1 MKLTRF
7 TVRVLNTRGVAFI
20 TYTNEH
26 NAEFAKEAM
35 AHQCKSPHIFLHN
48 ISGQQVS

>member
-1 MKLTRF
+1 MGGRGDGIEDANETL
-7 TVRVLNTRGVAFI
+7 VRVLNTRGVGFI

-35 AHQCKSPHIFLHN
+35 AHQCKFWSIV
-48 ISGQQVS
+48 I

>member
-1 MKLTRF
+1 MLTRNI
-7 TVRVLNTRGVAFI
+7 VRVLNTRGVAFI

-35 AHQCKSPHIFLHN
+35 AHQGMSISAPSVVLVILAN
-48 ISGQQVS
+48 IS